1 MDLKYL
7 NTFRV
12 IAEEGSFTRAAERL
26 GYTQSTMTFQMGQ
39 LEQAL
44 SARLF
49 EKVGR
54 RMVLSQAGRQL
65 LPYVERVLEAVNQ
78 MHCFTQDLTQC
89 RGEITIG
96 VAETLLCYRLP
107 PLLKAFHR
115 RAPQARLLIRS
126 MGCYDIRDG
135 LMDGSLDVGLFYE
148 NIGGLSSQL
157 VTHPVGTFPVVLTA
171 APQVKALGPDFVAPD
186 HQVPLPFLINEPNSI
201 FRQMFEGYL
210 RERAIR
216 MDHTIELGSIP
227 TIKHLVE
234 NEVGVTFLPRFA
246 VEDALAAGR
255 LVELETGMEEPVLS
269 TEGESTAGSRSKR
282 PLRSGQPEAP
292 ARLPQTTT
300 HRPFSHGVYP
310 CFPTPFPATQG
321 PTPAVHQARRRHTC
335 RFSSAGGRIL

>member
-78 MHCFTQDLTQC
+78 MHCVTQDLTQC

-115 RAPQARLLIRS
+115 RAPQALSLIH
-126 MGCYDIRDG
+126 I
-135 LMDGSLDVGLFYE
+135 
-148 NIGGLSSQL
+148 
-157 VTHPVGTFPVVLTA
+157 
-171 APQVKALGPDFVAPD
+171 
-186 HQVPLPFLINEPNSI
+186 
-201 FRQMFEGYL
+201 
-210 RERAIR
+210 
-216 MDHTIELGSIP
+216 
-227 TIKHLVE
+227 
-234 NEVGVTFLPRFA
+234 
-246 VEDALAAGR
+246 
-255 LVELETGMEEPVLS
+255 
-269 TEGESTAGSRSKR
+269 
-282 PLRSGQPEAP
+282 
-292 ARLPQTTT
+292 
-300 HRPFSHGVYP
+300 
-310 CFPTPFPATQG
+310 
-321 PTPAVHQARRRHTC
+321 
-335 RFSSAGGRIL
+335 

>member
-201 FRQMFEGYL
+201 FSP
-210 RERAIR
+210 
-216 MDHTIELGSIP
+216 D
-227 TIKHLVE
+227 V
-234 NEVGVTFLPRFA
+234 
-246 VEDALAAGR
+246 
-255 LVELETGMEEPVLS
+255 
-269 TEGESTAGSRSKR
+269 
-282 PLRSGQPEAP
+282 
-292 ARLPQTTT
+292 
-300 HRPFSHGVYP
+300 
-310 CFPTPFPATQG
+310 
-321 PTPAVHQARRRHTC
+321 
-335 RFSSAGGRIL
+335 

>member
-171 APQVKALGPDFVAPD
+171 APQVKALGPDSWLLTIKSPC
-186 HQVPLPFLINEPNSI
+186 PSSSTNPTPFSARCL
-201 FRQMFEGYL
+201 RGYL
-210 RERAIR
+210 REKPS
-216 MDHTIELGSIP
+216 EW
-227 TIKHLVE
+227 
-234 NEVGVTFLPRFA
+234 
-246 VEDALAAGR
+246 
-255 LVELETGMEEPVLS
+255 
-269 TEGESTAGSRSKR
+269 
-282 PLRSGQPEAP
+282 
-292 ARLPQTTT
+292 T
-300 HRPFSHGVYP
+300 HH
-310 CFPTPFPATQG
+310 
-321 PTPAVHQARRRHTC
+321 
-335 RFSSAGGRIL
+335 

>member
-1 MDLKYL
+1 
-7 NTFRV
+7 
-12 IAEEGSFTRAAERL
+12 
-26 GYTQSTMTFQMGQ
+26 
-39 LEQAL
+39 
-44 SARLF
+44 
-49 EKVGR
+49 
-54 RMVLSQAGRQL
+54 
-65 LPYVERVLEAVNQ
+65 
-78 MHCFTQDLTQC
+78 
-89 RGEITIG
+89 
-96 VAETLLCYRLP
+96 
-107 PLLKAFHR
+107 
-115 RAPQARLLIRS
+115 

-171 APQVKALGPDFVAPD
+171 APQIKALGPDFVAPD

-210 RERAIR
+210 REKAIR

-269 TEGESTAGSRSKR
+269 AVCAHHKSKWISPLMACFLEIVTA
-282 PLRSGQPEAP
+282 A
-292 ARLPQTTT
+292 
-300 HRPFSHGVYP
+300 GV
-310 CFPTPFPATQG
+310 
-321 PTPAVHQARRRHTC
+321 
-335 RFSSAGGRIL
+335 

>member
-107 PLLKAFHR
+107 PLLKVFHR
-115 RAPQARLLIRS
+115 R
-126 MGCYDIRDG
+126 
-135 LMDGSLDVGLFYE
+135 
-148 NIGGLSSQL
+148 
-157 VTHPVGTFPVVLTA
+157 

-210 RERAIR
+210 REKAIR

-269 TEGESTAGSRSKR
+269 AVCAHHKSKWISPLMACFLEIVTA
-282 PLRSGQPEAP
+282 A
-292 ARLPQTTT
+292 
-300 HRPFSHGVYP
+300 GV
-310 CFPTPFPATQG
+310 
-321 PTPAVHQARRRHTC
+321 
-335 RFSSAGGRIL
+335 

>member
-1 MDLKYL
+1 MMQYTVGQMAK
-7 NTFRV
+7 
-12 IAEEGSFTRAAERL
+12 RL
-26 GYTQSTMTFQMGQ
+26 GVAPSTLRYYDKEG
-39 LEQAL
+39 
-44 SARLF
+44 
-49 EKVGR
+49 
-54 RMVLSQAGRQL
+54 L

-107 PLLKAFHR
+107 PLLKVFHR

-148 NIGGLSSQL
+148 NIGGLSGQL

-210 RERAIR
+210 REKAIR

-269 TEGESTAGSRSKR
+269 AVCAHHKSKWISPLMACFLEIVTA
-282 PLRSGQPEAP
+282 A
-292 ARLPQTTT
+292 
-300 HRPFSHGVYP
+300 GV
-310 CFPTPFPATQG
+310 
-321 PTPAVHQARRRHTC
+321 
-335 RFSSAGGRIL
+335 

>member
-210 RERAIR
+210 REKAIR

-269 TEGESTAGSRSKR
+269 AVCAHHKSKWISPLMACFLEIVTA
-282 PLRSGQPEAP
+282 P
-292 ARLPQTTT
+292 
-300 HRPFSHGVYP
+300 GV
-310 CFPTPFPATQG
+310 
-321 PTPAVHQARRRHTC
+321 
-335 RFSSAGGRIL
+335 

>member
-49 EKVGR
+49 EKAGR

-227 TIKHLVE
+227 TIKNLVE

-246 VEDALAAGR
+246 VEDALEAGR

-269 TEGESTAGSRSKR
+269 AVCAHHKSKWISPLMACFLEIVTA
-282 PLRSGQPEAP
+282 A
-292 ARLPQTTT
+292 
-300 HRPFSHGVYP
+300 GV
-310 CFPTPFPATQG
+310 
-321 PTPAVHQARRRHTC
+321 
-335 RFSSAGGRIL
+335 